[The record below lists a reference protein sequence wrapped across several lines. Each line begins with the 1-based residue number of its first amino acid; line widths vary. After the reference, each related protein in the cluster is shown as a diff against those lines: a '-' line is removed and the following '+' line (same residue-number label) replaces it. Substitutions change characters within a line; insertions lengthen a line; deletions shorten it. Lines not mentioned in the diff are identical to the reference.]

1 MKRDSSD
8 VFLVFGKIN
17 LYFSCDCN
25 YLKRRRDGMSECVK
39 ALFSMGPGLPSSWC
53 RLQGWMSGSVPVRRR
68 CGGIRTCARRG
79 RRSRGGGRPLSQL
92 TSCPA
97 GAQPDPPSTSQPWRR
112 RGPERSQRPIERK
125 YVQRSMKNI
134 LSTISS
140 NQ

>member
-1 MKRDSSD
+1 
-8 VFLVFGKIN
+8 
-17 LYFSCDCN
+17 
-25 YLKRRRDGMSECVK
+25 MSECVK

-68 CGGIRTCARRG
+68 CGGSRTCVRRG
-79 RRSRGGGRPLSQL
+79 RRSRGGGRPRPWPQPRSQL

-112 RGPERSQRPIERK
+112 RGPERSQRPIKR
-125 YVQRSMKNI
+125 
-134 LSTISS
+134 